1 MNDELEEIVEEEV
14 MIKVEELRIAMKL
27 GNYKR
32 ANELLE
38 MFLYCI
44 AERDDTDVMVA

>member
-1 MNDELEEIVEEEV
+1 MNEEIEDTIEEE
-14 MIKVEELRIAMKL
+14 IWKRAEELKEAMRV

-44 AERDDTDVMVA
+44 KERDNTDVMIS